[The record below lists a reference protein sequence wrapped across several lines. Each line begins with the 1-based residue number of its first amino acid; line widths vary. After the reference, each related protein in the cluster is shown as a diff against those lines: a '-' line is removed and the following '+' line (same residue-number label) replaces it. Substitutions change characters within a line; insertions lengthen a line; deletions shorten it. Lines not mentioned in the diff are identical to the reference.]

1 MSGGTEESAPD
12 PWWTWPTRVLGVLLI
27 VLGLVGPVAWLYQR
41 NVAEVPE
48 QRELT
53 AASAPKPSER
63 PELRPKMLHLP
74 PGDFRMGSTDGADN
88 EKPVRIVHI
97 TRAFALSETEVTQ
110 AQYQAVMG
118 KNPSQFKDKPDS
130 NQHPVEQLSWFDAVK
145 YCNRLSEL
153 EGLKSCYTVQTEK
166 GENGTKFER
175 VEWPDA
181 SCTAYRLPTE
191 AEWEYAARADQPY
204 QYAGSNDLDRV
215 AWHSGN
221 AKNTTHPVAQKDS
234 NAWFLH
240 DMSGNVWEWVWDR
253 YSDSYLG
260 AETQDPR
267 GARTGG
273 FRVQRGG
280 SFLSDASRAR
290 VALRRF
296 NMTSSRDRDVGFR
309 LARSLP

>member
-1 MSGGTEESAPD
+1 M
-12 PWWTWPTRVLGVLLI
+12 
-27 VLGLVGPVAWLYQR
+27 
-41 NVAEVPE
+41 
-48 QRELT
+48 
-53 AASAPKPSER
+53 
-63 PELRPKMLHLP
+63 
-74 PGDFRMGSTDGADN
+74 
-88 EKPVRIVHI
+88 
-97 TRAFALSETEVTQ
+97 
-110 AQYQAVMG
+110 
-118 KNPSQFKDKPDS
+118 
-130 NQHPVEQLSWFDAVK
+130 
-145 YCNRLSEL
+145 
-153 EGLKSCYTVQTEK
+153 VQTEK

-240 DMSGNVWEWVWDR
+240 DMSGNVWEWVWDW
-253 YSDSYLG
+253 YSDTYQG

-267 GARTGG
+267 GP
-273 FRVQRGG
+273 RVGVNRVLRGG
-280 SFLSDASRAR
+280 SFCDGAVSAR
-290 VALRRF
+290 VAGRGRYGP
-296 NMTSSRDRDVGFR
+296 TSRVINAGFR